1 MGDTSTPDHSQLA
14 VVVIGRNE
22 GARLRVCLSSVN
34 AQAGSA
40 IVVYVDSGSTDD
52 SVALANSL
60 GCEVVS
66 LNMSTPFTAAR
77 ARNEGFARARQLRP
91 DVALVQ
97 FVDGDCELARGW
109 LGVAAEFLLQHPTVA
124 VVAGRLRE
132 RFPERSIYNRLCDY
146 EWNASEGEAR
156 SCGGIA
162 LFRVSAFADVQ
173 GFRERLIAGEEPELC
188 VRLRAKGWRI
198 WRLGD
203 AMALHDANMLHFSQW
218 WTRSKRAGYAFAEG
232 AWLHGTGPTRHYV
245 GERRRATVWGLL
257 IPALI
262 AIAACLSPLALGL
275 LLVYPLQILRLATR
289 LGLRDHFSWSRSF
302 FLTLSKFPES
312 LGVLKFYWNKHRG
325 HVGGLIEYK

>member
-1 MGDTSTPDHSQLA
+1 MGDPSTPNHSQLA

-22 GARLRVCLSSVN
+22 GARLRVCLSSVIV
-34 AQAGSA
+34 QAGPA

-52 SVALANSL
+52 SVALATSL
-60 GCEVVS
+60 GCQVVS
-66 LNMSTPFTAAR
+66 LDMSMPFTAAR
-77 ARNEGFARARQLRP
+77 ARNEGFAQARQLRSGIT
-91 DVALVQ
+91 LVQ
-97 FVDGDCELARGW
+97 FVDGDCELAQGW
-109 LGVAAEFLLQHPTVA
+109 LWIAADFLMRYPRVA

-146 EWNASEGEAR
+146 EWNVPEGDAR

-162 LFRVSAFADVQ
+162 LFRASAFADFG
-173 GFRERLIAGEEPELC
+173 GFREGLIAGEEPELC
-188 VRLRAKGWRI
+188 VRLRSAGWLV

-203 AMALHDANMLHFSQW
+203 AMALHDANMLQFSQW

-232 AWLHGTGPTRHYV
+232 AWLHGRGPTRHYV
-245 GERRRATVWGLL
+245 GERRRAMVWGVL

-262 AIAACLSPLALGL
+262 AASACIFPLAFGM
-275 LLVYPLQILRLATR
+275 LLVYPLQILRVATR

-312 LGVLKFYWNKHRG
+312 LGVLKFYWNKCRG
-325 HVGGLIEYK
+325 RVGGLIEYK

>member
-1 MGDTSTPDHSQLA
+1 MGDPSTPDLSQLA

-22 GARLRVCLSSVN
+22 GARLRVCLSSVIV
-34 AQAGSA
+34 QAGSA

-60 GCEVVS
+60 GCEVLPLDLS
-66 LNMSTPFTAAR
+66 IPFTAAR

-91 DVALVQ
+91 DIALVQ
-97 FVDGDCELARGW
+97 FVDGDCELVRGW
-109 LGVAAEFLLQHPTVA
+109 LGIAANFLMQHPKVA

-162 LFRVSAFADVQ
+162 LFRVPAFAEVE
-173 GFRERLIAGEEPELC
+173 GFRESLIAGEEPELC
-188 VRLRAKGWRI
+188 VRLRTKGWQI

-232 AWLHGTGPTRHYV
+232 AWLHGRGPTPHYM
-245 GERRRATVWGLL
+245 GERRRAMVWGML

-262 AIAACLSPLALGL
+262 AAAACMSPLGLAALL
-275 LLVYPLQILRLATR
+275 IYPLQILRVATR
-289 LGLRDHFSWSRSF
+289 LGLRDHFSWSRSL

-312 LGVLKFYWNKHRG
+312 LGVLKFYWNKSRG
-325 HVGGLIEYK
+325 RAGGLIEYK